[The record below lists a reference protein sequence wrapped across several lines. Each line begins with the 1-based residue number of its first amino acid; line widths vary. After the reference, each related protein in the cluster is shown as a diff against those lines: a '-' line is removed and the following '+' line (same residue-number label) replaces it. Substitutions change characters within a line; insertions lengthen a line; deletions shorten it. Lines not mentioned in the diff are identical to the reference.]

1 MYGGGTGASDDVPMV
16 MSSSSV
22 SSLFCAPSRP
32 PPRCRGFPRR
42 RAALVRGC
50 WWSGTP
56 LPWRPWIVSN
66 ETAVGAGNW
75 SKGCVCKGPRER
87 VVEADERS
95 WHRTSRAG
103 AHKGAEGGRDIL
115 DESGRDGCAGRH
127 KERRRTPFVPS
138 LFPLVFPPPP
148 PFLSV
153 IVLSVVVVILV
164 ASVVVVVDAR
174 TFAMIGVPSGGVGVG
189 ALVERDA
196 TAVETV
202 ERTERD
208 SDWCRRGVEGMRVHE
223 AEGTSEGLRR
233 TSGSWRVTK
242 LIKWSRARDAK
253 LSPSHPS
260 LTQLCPRAN
269 LNLRPLALASTPCTP
284 TTHFLRL
291 HPLILSA
298 PCTRIHSATTTPS
311 TAPSRAPAAAAPVLR
326 PCAQRV
332 AIVTLPVLQRV
343 DGEGEECC

>member
-1 MYGGGTGASDDVPMV
+1 M
-16 MSSSSV
+16 
-22 SSLFCAPSRP
+22 
-32 PPRCRGFPRR
+32 
-42 RAALVRGC
+42 
-50 WWSGTP
+50 
-56 LPWRPWIVSN
+56 SN

-95 WHRTSRAG
+95 WHRMSRAG

-153 IVLSVVVVILV
+153 IVLSVVVVVIVILV

-242 LIKWSRARDAK
+242 LTKWSRACDAK
-253 LSPSHPS
+253 LSPS
-260 LTQLCPRAN
+260 LTQVCPRAN
-269 LNLRPLALASTPCTP
+269 LNLRPLALASTLCTP
-284 TTHFLRL
+284 ANHFFRPLGLMHTRPLGHNKPFNRSLKRPCRCRTCASRSRTESRRL
-291 HPLILSA
+291 HATRSSA
-298 PCTRIHSATTTPS
+298 HR
-311 TAPSRAPAAAAPVLR
+311 R
-326 PCAQRV
+326 
-332 AIVTLPVLQRV
+332 
-343 DGEGEECC
+343 GE